1 MLDTLPQLLQASGL
15 TYKVTIND
23 VQKLI
28 VDHEHQPVDSAKN
41 VTKLGLGSFSRR
53 FKDDDG
59 IATGRR
65 AYYNFSDY
73 GSYEQ
78 MVQYM
83 DRVAFFNP
91 AIAQMVKLGTTHE
104 GRVIQGVKIGNPAS
118 ETNKRV
124 VWIDGG
130 IHSREWASMHT
141 ALFFIN
147 ELVSKYGVDGE
158 ITHYVD
164 SLNFYIFPCL
174 NPDGYEFS
182 RSSAEPEI
190 RLWRKNRSP
199 EKCTVNRWQ
208 QSSCCK
214 GVDLNRNFDFHWSE
228 SGSSADPCS
237 SIFQGTEAFSEPE
250 SKAVRDLIFS
260 PELDGKTDAFITMHT
275 YAQIWIHPFSH
286 QPSTYPYDLND
297 LQQVGKKAIANLESL
312 YGTKY
317 RLGTGADTL
326 SPASGGSDD
335 WAKDKAKIKYVY
347 LLELRPEEN
356 RWNGFILKKRELIPT
371 AKETWF
377 GVKTVIDQVL
387 ENRGLTRAPTQAPTI
402 ITETVA
408 TTTVADE
415 TARFVTE
422 ACKDLRYSCSKWLA
436 RGRGLCTA
444 SESFMREQC
453 AKSCGFCT

>member
-1 MLDTLPQLLQASGL
+1 MEVRVFTDSSHVEFFASYPSLYRAYKVFRIVPHDGEQLRVLAKLYRDAADYQLDFWKTPRGVGNFVDVMVPPTMLDTLPQLLQASGL

-41 VTKLGLGSFSRR
+41 VSKLGLGSFSRR

-214 GVDLNRNFDFHWSE
+214 GVDLNRNFDFHWS
-228 SGSSADPCS
+228 A
-237 SIFQGTEAFSEPE
+237 
-250 SKAVRDLIFS
+250 
-260 PELDGKTDAFITMHT
+260 
-275 YAQIWIHPFSH
+275 
-286 QPSTYPYDLND
+286 
-297 LQQVGKKAIANLESL
+297 
-312 YGTKY
+312 
-317 RLGTGADTL
+317 
-326 SPASGGSDD
+326 PASGGSDD

-408 TTTVADE
+408 TTTVADG